1 MKRRTGYNNKKKHTE
16 ASPCLLCCL
25 RLNRHPSLTLTPSLL
40 VFVTVNSFE
49 IKYAKFAFSNGQGKN
64 GVKEHQAKITVAA
77 GKGGDGVIAWRKEKY
92 IPKGGPTG
100 GNGGTGG
107 SIVFQADPQLSTLLD
122 FRYYRKYEADEGN
135 PGGADNCTGRSA
147 EDLIIKVPVGTLIK
161 NAVTSDIVADLVT
174 PFEQVTI
181 AKGGRGGLGNNFFKS
196 PTNQAPR
203 HKTDGKPGEE
213 FELELELKLLADV
226 ALVGFPNA
234 GKSTLISRISAA
246 KPKIADY
253 PFTTLVPN
261 LGIVQAPEEH
271 RSFVVADIPGLIE
284 GASEGKGLG
293 LQFLRHIER
302 TSILLFLLDGSDT
315 IQPPE
320 DAYEILKKELKA
332 FSKDLMKKP
341 RMILITKADAL
352 TPKSVKAF
360 SKTTF
365 DRKKSLI
372 ISAVPGENI
381 PELVSKVW
389 AIVKK
394 SKEE

>member
-1 MKRRTGYNNKKKHTE
+1 MK
-16 ASPCLLCCL
+16 
-25 RLNRHPSLTLTPSLL
+25 
-40 VFVTVNSFE
+40 FVD
-49 IKYAKFAFSNGQGKN
+49 
-64 GVKEHQAKITVAA
+64 QAKISVAA
-77 GKGGDGVIAWRKEKY
+77 GKGGNGVIAWRKEKY
-92 IPKGGPTG
+92 VPKGGPTG

-107 SIVFQADPQLSTLLD
+107 SIVFLADPQLSTLLD
-122 FRYYRKYEADEGN
+122 FRYNRKYEADDGN
-135 PGGADNCTGRSA
+135 PGEANNCTGRSA
-147 EDLIIKVPVGTLIK
+147 DDLIIKVPVGTLVK
-161 NAVTSDIVADLVT
+161 NAPTSDILADLVT
-174 PFEQVTI
+174 PYEQVTI

-203 HKTDGKPGEE
+203 QKTDGKPGEY
-213 FELELELKLLADV
+213 FDLELELKLLADV

-302 TSILLFLLDGSDT
+302 SSILLFLLDGSDT

-320 DAYEILKKELKA
+320 EAYEVLKKELKA
-332 FSKDLMKKP
+332 FSKELMKKP
-341 RMILITKADAL
+341 RMILVTKSDSL
-352 TPKSVKAF
+352 TPKNMKAF
-360 SKTTF
+360 TKMTF
-365 DRKKSLI
+365 DRKKPLI
-372 ISAVPGENI
+372 ISAVTGENI
-381 PELVSKVW
+381 PELISKVW

>member
-1 MKRRTGYNNKKKHTE
+1 MK
-16 ASPCLLCCL
+16 
-25 RLNRHPSLTLTPSLL
+25 
-40 VFVTVNSFE
+40 F
-49 IKYAKFAFSNGQGKN
+49 ID
-64 GVKEHQAKITVAA
+64 QAKIAVAA

-107 SIVFQADPQLSTLLD
+107 DIIFQADPQLSTLLD

-147 EDLIIKVPVGTLIK
+147 DDLIIKVPVGTLIK
-161 NAVTSDIVADLVT
+161 NAATNDILADLVT
-174 PFEQVTI
+174 QYEKVTI

-203 HKTDGKPGEE
+203 HKTDGKPGEA

-302 TSILLFLLDGSDT
+302 SSILLFLLDGSDT
-315 IQPPE
+315 LQPPE

-332 FSKDLMKKP
+332 FSKELMKKP

-360 SKTTF
+360 SKMTF
-365 DRKKSLI
+365 DRKKPLI
-372 ISAVPGENI
+372 ISAVTGENI

-389 AIVKK
+389 VIVKK
-394 SKEE
+394 SKEA

>member
-1 MKRRTGYNNKKKHTE
+1 MK
-16 ASPCLLCCL
+16 
-25 RLNRHPSLTLTPSLL
+25 
-40 VFVTVNSFE
+40 FVD
-49 IKYAKFAFSNGQGKN
+49 
-64 GVKEHQAKITVAA
+64 QAKISVIA

-107 SIVFQADPQLSTLLD
+107 SVIFFADPQLSTLLD
-122 FRYYRKYEADEGN
+122 FRYHRKYEADAGN
-135 PGGADNCTGRSA
+135 KGGADNCTGRSA
-147 EDLIIKVPVGTLIK
+147 DDLIIKVPVGTLII
-161 NAVTSDIVADLVT
+161 NALTSEALADLVE
-174 PFEQVTI
+174 PFQKVTI

-203 HKTDGKPGEE
+203 TKTDGKPGEE

-302 TSILLFLLDGSDT
+302 SSILLFLLDGSDT
-315 IQPPE
+315 LQPPE
-320 DAYEILKKELKA
+320 EAYDILKKELKT
-332 FSKDLMKKP
+332 FSKELMKKP
-341 RMILITKADAL
+341 RLVLITKADAL
-352 TPKSVKAF
+352 APKDVKAF
-360 SKTTF
+360 SKLTF
-365 DRKKSLI
+365 DRKKPMI
-372 ISAVPGENI
+372 VSAVTGENI
-381 PELVSKVW
+381 PELVSKLW
-389 AIVKK
+389 DIVKK